1 MFENLQIFVFFVLK
15 LNYVLRF
22 RVLVRSTTF
31 TGVGFPNIVFF
42 LHCTNNADAATV
54 FFLNKWNQFYEIN
67 KLTNADLHEKINQIF
82 TKSIVDF
89 ERKNFREAQKRIA
102 SQTPG

>member
-22 RVLVRSTTF
+22 RVLVRSTIF
-31 TGVGFPNIVFF
+31 TGVGFPNIVLF
-42 LHCTNNADAATV
+42 LHCTNNADAAAV
-54 FFLNKWNQFYEIN
+54 FWNKCNQFYEIN